1 MHTILC
7 VLKLHQK
14 PDSWCWKDSVPT
26 ILIFHSLYLVCHVWF
41 KTTLLLRQHCWTR
54 GGNPSDMIFGP
65 TVHSVISVARSRTMQ
80 HAVPDVIGYYFNK
93 RVGPILGRGDEIR
106 EEGHSHL
113 EVIWVCA
120 AYKTHLFTLIS
131 SSGDPQFHV
140 NLPLRSPT
148 SQFSPKK
155 F

>member
-1 MHTILC
+1 MDENFIKSPIHDVEKTVCRPFWYFILSGLPR
-7 VLKLHQK
+7 VIQN
-14 PDSWCWKDSVPT
+14 DF
-26 ILIFHSLYLVCHVWF
+26 II
-41 KTTLLLRQHCWTR
+41 LRQHCWTR

-140 NLPLRSPT
+140 NLPLRSPN

-155 F
+155 LKK